1 MTSRKK
7 KEFSSPQPEQPEDHS
22 QSPESPVE
30 GELKAAEPL
39 DTGFQEKLDQL
50 EMDNAQLRV
59 ALEAAQAQAKDYLD
73 ATQRLQAEFINYKR
87 RIERDLTSSVQNST
101 GNAIRRYLDVADD
114 LERALKN
121 RPQEGDGTVWAQ
133 GIDLIY
139 RKLLNAF
146 EADGVKM
153 IDAEGQP
160 FDPNLHEAIS
170 QEDHP
175 DFESGQVIGVVQAGY
190 TLGERVLRPARVRV
204 AR

>member
-7 KEFSSPQPEQPEDHS
+7 KDTPSAQPEQPQE
-22 QSPESPVE
+22 QKPGE
-30 GELKAAEPL
+30 GEAQELSL
-39 DTGFQEKLDQL
+39 QEKLDQT

-59 ALEAAQAQAKDYLD
+59 ALEAAQAEAKDYLD

-87 RIERDLTSSVQNST
+87 RVERDLTSSVQSAT

-121 RPQEGDGTVWAQ
+121 RPQEGSGADWAQ

-139 RKLLNAF
+139 RKLMNAF
-146 EADGVKM
+146 EADGVKV
-153 IDAEGQP
+153 IEAEGQP

-175 DFESGQVIGVVQAGY
+175 DYESGQVIGVVQAGY
-190 TLGERVLRPARVRV
+190 ILGERVLRPARVRV

>member
-7 KEFSSPQPEQPEDHS
+7 KDTSPAQPAESQEQNQPAEGATPEQ
-22 QSPESPVE
+22 
-30 GELKAAEPL
+30 
-39 DTGFQEKLDQL
+39 KLDQL

-73 ATQRLQAEFINYKR
+73 ATQRLQAEFMNYKR
-87 RIERDLTSSVQNST
+87 RVERDMTSSVQNAT

-121 RPQEGDGTVWAQ
+121 RPQSGDGAQWAQ
-133 GIDLIY
+133 GMDLIY

-153 IDAEGQP
+153 IEAEGLP

-175 DFESGQVIGVVQAGY
+175 DIESGQVIGVVQAGY

>member
-7 KEFSSPQPEQPEDHS
+7 KDTPSEKPEQPQDQNQHL
-22 QSPESPVE
+22 PEPSD
-30 GELKAAEPL
+30 GETPEPSL
-39 DTGFQEKLDQL
+39 QEKLDQI

-59 ALEAAQAQAKDYLD
+59 ALEAAQSEAKEYLD
-73 ATQRLQAEFINYKR
+73 TTQRLQAEFINFKR
-87 RIERDLTSSVQNST
+87 RTERDLNGSVQNAT

-121 RPQEGDGTVWAQ
+121 RPKDGDGAIWSQ

-175 DFESGQVIGVVQAGY
+175 DYESGQVIGVVQAGY
-190 TLGERVLRPARVRV
+190 TMGERVLRPARVRV

>member
-7 KEFSSPQPEQPEDHS
+7 KDIPSAQPEQIESQSHPVPQPEED
-22 QSPESPVE
+22 
-30 GELKAAEPL
+30 KTAEAVL
-39 DTGFQEKLDQL
+39 QEKLDQI
-50 EMDNAQLRV
+50 EMDNAQLNV

-87 RIERDLTSSVQNST
+87 RVERDLTGSVQSAT

-121 RPQEGDGTVWAQ
+121 RPQDGDGAIWAQ
-133 GIDLIY
+133 GVELIY
-139 RKLLNAF
+139 RKLMNAF

-153 IDAEGQP
+153 IEAQGQM

-175 DFESGQVIGVVQAGY
+175 DYESGQVIGVVQAGY
-190 TLGERVLRPARVRV
+190 ILGERVLRPARVRV

>member
-1 MTSRKK
+1 MRPRKK
-7 KEFSSPQPEQPEDHS
+7 KDISSVQPEDPKD
-22 QSPESPVE
+22 QNQPIQPPAE
-30 GELKAAEPL
+30 GEALEAGL
-39 DTGFQEKLDQL
+39 QERLDQI
-50 EMDNAQLRV
+50 EMENAQLRV
-59 ALEAAQAQAKDYLD
+59 ALEAAQAQGLEYLD

-87 RIERDLTSSVQNST
+87 RVERDLTSSVQNAT

-121 RPQEGDGTVWAQ
+121 RPPQGDGAVWAQ

-153 IDAEGQP
+153 IEAEGQP

-175 DFESGQVIGVVQAGY
+175 DYESGQVIGVVQAGY

>member
-7 KEFSSPQPEQPEDHS
+7 KTTPEKEPEEIQDQEQEQEQAPLEADQPEPEPS
-22 QSPESPVE
+22 LEE
-30 GELKAAEPL
+30 RLE
-39 DTGFQEKLDQL
+39 QL
-50 EMDNAQLRV
+50 EMENAQLRV
-59 ALEAAQAQAKDYLD
+59 ALEAEQARAQEYLD
-73 ATQRLQAEFINYKR
+73 AYQRGQAEFINYKR
-87 RIERDLTSSVQNST
+87 RVERDQVSNVQNAT

-121 RPQEGDGTVWAQ
+121 HPQHGEGAKWAQ
-133 GIDLIY
+133 GVDLIY
-139 RKLLNAF
+139 RKLLQAF

-153 IDAEGQP
+153 IAAQGQE

-175 DFESGQVIGVVQAGY
+175 EFESGQVIEVVQPGY
-190 TLGERVLRPARVRV
+190 KIGERVLRPARVRV

>member
-1 MTSRKK
+1 MSSRKK
-7 KEFSSPQPEQPEDHS
+7 KDDHSEQPEQPHDQKPLNSANGDDEAT
-22 QSPESPVE
+22 Q
-30 GELKAAEPL
+30 AALSEML
-39 DTGFQEKLDQL
+39 EQT

-59 ALEAAQAQAKDYLD
+59 ALEAAQAEVKNYLD
-73 ATQRLQAEFINYKR
+73 ATQRVQAEFINYKR
-87 RIERDLTSSVQNST
+87 RVERDLSSSVQNAT

-121 RPQEGDGTVWAQ
+121 HPQDGSGAVWAQ

-146 EADGVKM
+146 ETDGVKM
-153 IDAEGQP
+153 IEAEGQQ

-175 DFESGQVIGVVQAGY
+175 EYESGQIISVVQAGY
-190 TLGERVLRPARVRV
+190 MMGDRVIRPARVRV

>member
-7 KEFSSPQPEQPEDHS
+7 KDTPSGQPEQPND
-22 QSPESPVE
+22 QNQPAE
-30 GELKAAEPL
+30 GEAKEAGL
-39 DTGFQEKLDQL
+39 QEKLDQI
-50 EMDNAQLRV
+50 EMENAQLRV
-59 ALEAAQAQAKDYLD
+59 ALEAAQAEAKDYLD

-87 RIERDLTSSVQNST
+87 RVERDLTSSVQNAT

-114 LERALKN
+114 LERALKK
-121 RPQEGDGTVWAQ
+121 RPQDGVGVVWAQ

-146 EADGVKM
+146 EADGVKV
-153 IDAEGQP
+153 IEAEGQP

-175 DFESGQVIGVVQAGY
+175 DYESGQVIGVVQAGY
-190 TLGERVLRPARVRV
+190 IMGERVLRPARVRV

>member
-1 MTSRKK
+1 MRPRKK
-7 KEFSSPQPEQPEDHS
+7 KDTPSAQPED
-22 QSPESPVE
+22 QKDQNQPMQPPEE
-30 GELKAAEPL
+30 GEALEAGL
-39 DTGFQEKLDQL
+39 QERLDQI
-50 EMDNAQLRV
+50 EMENAQLRV
-59 ALEAAQAQAKDYLD
+59 ALEAAQAQGLEYLD
-73 ATQRLQAEFINYKR
+73 STQRLQAEFINYKR
-87 RIERDLTSSVQNST
+87 RVERDLTSSVQNAT

-121 RPQEGDGTVWAQ
+121 RPQQGDGAVWAQ

-153 IDAEGQP
+153 IEAEGQQ
-160 FDPNLHEAIS
+160 FDPSLHEAIS

>member
-7 KEFSSPQPEQPEDHS
+7 KDDHSGQPEQPDD
-22 QSPESPVE
+22 Q
-30 GELKAAEPL
+30 KPL
-39 DTGFQEKLDQL
+39 NPPPGDDEATQATLQEML
-50 EMDNAQLRV
+50 EQTEMENAQLRV
-59 ALEAAQAQAKDYLD
+59 ALEAAQAEAKDYLD
-73 ATQRLQAEFINYKR
+73 ATQRVQAEFINYKR
-87 RIERDLTSSVQNST
+87 RVERDQSSSVQNAT

-121 RPQEGDGTVWAQ
+121 RPQDGTGAVWAQ

-146 EADGVKM
+146 EADGVKV
-153 IDAEGQP
+153 IEAEGQQ
-160 FDPNLHEAIS
+160 FDPNMHEAIS

-175 DFESGQVIGVVQAGY
+175 EYESGQVISVVQAGY
-190 TLGERVLRPARVRV
+190 TLGDRVLRPARVRV

>member
-7 KEFSSPQPEQPEDHS
+7 KDTPSGQPEDS
-22 QSPESPVE
+22 KDQNQPME
-30 GELKAAEPL
+30 GETPELTL
-39 DTGFQEKLDQL
+39 QEKLEQI
-50 EMDNAQLRV
+50 EMENAQLSV

-87 RIERDLTSSVQNST
+87 RIERDLTSSVQNAT

-121 RPQEGDGTVWAQ
+121 RPQDGDGAVWAQ

-139 RKLLNAF
+139 RKLMNAF
-146 EADGVKM
+146 ESDGVKV
-153 IDAEGQP
+153 IEAQGQP

-170 QEDHP
+170 QEDNP
-175 DFESGQVIGVVQAGY
+175 DYESGQVIGVVQAGY